1 MKKFSK
7 LIFIV
12 FIVSGICSCD
22 IQKQASKH
30 KSNTDYAENIKTKT
44 YRPGDTVDFK
54 IPRYKIVDST
64 ITTIS
69 RNGTTLNTIYDK
81 DGNID
86 LQCISSKVEE
96 LREENRRFQQ
106 ELLEKDKEKTE
117 KFSDGWVLYI
127 MIGVAVMFCFAFFI
141 MWRSLSQNAT
151 AVKGILEQLGNL
163 KNNM

>member
-1 MKKFSK
+1 MRK
-7 LIFIV
+7 LII
-12 FIVSGICSCD
+12 ITLALSLYSCD

-30 KSNTDYAENIKTKT
+30 KSDTDFTENIKTKT

-86 LQCISSKVEE
+86 LQCISSKFEE
-96 LREENRRFQQ
+96 IREENRRFQQ
-106 ELLEKDKEKTE
+106 ELLEKQKEKTE
-117 KFSDGWVLYI
+117 NFSDTWIMYI
-127 MIGVAVMFCFAFFI
+127 VIGLLVF
-141 MWRSLSQNAT
+141 L
-151 AVKGILEQLGNL
+151 LL
-163 KNNM
+163 KK